1 LKLKIG
7 HRDVR
12 EAGVIPQTIPPQLA
26 TAAKQP
32 PAQGNWFYQIKFD
45 GFRMMTRIARGDIRL
60 ITKGGHDWAD
70 RIPRLQQA
78 LAQLPVDELWL
89 DGEAV
94 VLNAAGRPDFG
105 ALQNAFDRRST
116 SDIILFV
123 FDILWLNGVDLRPLP
138 LRERRRKLEE
148 LLGPYEG
155 PLLRVAEVF
164 PHDAHSLLASARQ
177 MQLEGIMAKRAD
189 APYRSG
195 RGTDWLKLKCNLRQE
210 FVIGGFTRPRGAKA
224 GVRSLLLGVYELDGS
239 LRYAGSVQ
247 PHLSPAKAAAFYG
260 QAVQLAQRAPPFARE
275 PKLER
280 GRDYYW
286 VQPEL
291 VCEVSFLEWTRG
303 GEIRHAS
310 FHALRTDKPAREV
323 SAEIAID
330 VDDEAPVE
338 ATRGAP
344 VVRGIRISNPERI
357 VDTSA
362 GHTKLE
368 VARYYD
374 AIAEW
379 ALPYLRNR
387 PLSLVRAPDGI
398 SGELFFQK
406 HAEQSKIPGVE
417 ELPAGLHPGHAPLL
431 VANSQRALV
440 GLAQMGVVELHTW
453 NAAAPDLVHPDRVVF
468 DLDPDPALSWQTMLE
483 AAQLLKL
490 VLDELGLA
498 SFVKTSGGKG
508 LHIIVP
514 LTQKQGWDE
523 VKAFSKA
530 VAQHL
535 AKVLPTRFSAV
546 SGPKNRV
553 GKIFVDYLRNSK
565 GATSVAAFSVRAR
578 PGMGVSMPVSW
589 DEVASLKSADQWTMQ
604 SAVERQ
610 LRLGGDVWTG
620 YADVRQGITAAMRRA
635 LIA

>member
-1 LKLKIG
+1 MPLAI
-7 HRDVR
+7 
-12 EAGVIPQTIPPQLA
+12 APQLA
-26 TAAKQP
+26 TAAKRP
-32 PAQGNWFYQIKFD
+32 PAQGDWLYDLKFD
-45 GFRMMTRIARGDIRL
+45 GFRMMTRIAGEDIKL
-60 ITKGGHDWAD
+60 FTKNGHDWAD
-70 RIPRLQQA
+70 RLPKLRQA
-78 LAQLPVDELWL
+78 LTALTNTEVWL
-89 DGEAV
+89 DGEIV

-105 ALQNAFDRRST
+105 ALQNAFDSRST
-116 SDIILFV
+116 ADIIMFV
-123 FDILWLNGVDLRPLP
+123 FDILWLDGADVRSRP
-138 LRERRRKLEE
+138 LRERRAKLEA
-148 LLGPYEG
+148 LINPVEG
-155 PLLRVAEVF
+155 PLLRLADVF
-164 PHDAHSLLASARQ
+164 THDPQSLLASARQ
-177 MQLEGIMAKRAD
+177 MKLEGIMAKRAD

-210 FVIGGFTRPRGAKA
+210 FVIGGFTRPRGAKS

-247 PHLSPAKAAAFYG
+247 PHLSPTKAAAFYG
-260 QAVQLAQRAPPFARE
+260 QALQLAQRTPPFARA
-275 PKLER
+275 PQLER

-330 VDDEAPVE
+330 VDDESPADAV
-338 ATRGAP
+338 RGAP
-344 VVRGIRISNPERI
+344 VVSGIRISNPERI

-368 VARYYD
+368 VARYYG

-379 ALPYLRNR
+379 ALPYLRHR

-453 NAAAPDLVHPDRVVF
+453 NATAPDLVHPDRVIF

-483 AAQLLKL
+483 AAQLLRL
-490 VLDELGLA
+490 VLDELGLV

-508 LHIIVP
+508 LHIVVP

-589 DEVASLKSADQWTMQ
+589 DEVASLKSADHWTMQ
-604 SAVERQ
+604 SAVARQ
-610 LRLGGDVWTG
+610 RRLGGDVWAG
-620 YADVRQGITAAMRRA
+620 YAEVRQGITAAMRQTVS
-635 LIA
+635 

>member
-1 LKLKIG
+1 MPLAI
-7 HRDVR
+7 
-12 EAGVIPQTIPPQLA
+12 APQLA
-26 TAAKQP
+26 TAAKRP
-32 PAQGNWFYQIKFD
+32 PAQGDWLYDIKFD
-45 GFRMMTRIARGDIRL
+45 GFRMMTRVAGEDIRL
-60 ITKGGHDWAD
+60 FTKNGHDWAD
-70 RIPRLQQA
+70 RLPKLQHSLSA
-78 LAQLPVDELWL
+78 LADREVWL
-89 DGEAV
+89 DGEIV

-105 ALQNAFDRRST
+105 ALQNAFDSRST
-116 SDIILFV
+116 ADIIMFV
-123 FDILWLNGVDLRPLP
+123 FDILWLDGADLRPLP
-138 LRERRRKLEE
+138 LRERRAKLEE
-148 LLGPYEG
+148 LLQPVEG
-155 PLLRVAEVF
+155 QLVRLSDVF
-164 PHDAHSLLASARQ
+164 RHDPESLLASARQ
-177 MQLEGIMAKRAD
+177 MKLEGIMAKRAD

-247 PHLSPAKAAAFYG
+247 PHLSSAKAAAFYD
-260 QAVQLAQRAPPFARE
+260 QAVQLAQRAPPFVPA

-291 VCEVSFLEWTRG
+291 VCEVTFLEWTRG

-310 FHALRTDKPAREV
+310 FHALRTDKPARDV

-330 VDDEAPVE
+330 VDEEPPAE

-344 VVRGIRISNPERI
+344 FVCGIRISNPERI

-379 ALPYLRNR
+379 ALPYLLNR

-417 ELPAGLHPGHAPLL
+417 ELSADMHPGHAPLL

-440 GLAQMGVVELHTW
+440 GLAQMGVIELHTW
-453 NAAAPDLVHPDRVVF
+453 NAAAPDLVHPDRVIF

-490 VLDELGLA
+490 VLDEFELT

-514 LTQKQGWDE
+514 LAQKQGWDE

-604 SAVERQ
+604 SAVARQ
-610 LRLGGDVWTG
+610 RRLGGDVWEG
-620 YADVRQGITAAMRRA
+620 YADVRQGITADMRRA
-635 LIA
+635 VGLRVPID